1 MNKLNKIIIIFLI
14 SMLAVSCSVKQ
25 GQLVIV
31 ENHNSNNAAASQN
44 SSFNFNVMP
53 QKISIEKNAEILKKL
68 DPELIPLSLSS
79 DTEIVI
85 AIEFLESIETDDIN
99 SKVITGNMIQ
109 PINLYAV
116 DTKNNDKKS
125 LGKFMTLKDFMFD
138 DTGKLFAFIDGYS
151 NIYIYDTDTKQLQK
165 IIEGKNNYAYD
176 TLCWSKDSKKLL
188 INQRMDFDISSKQ
201 LIPFIVDTYT
211 PFIKQR
217 FDNAG
222 TYIVQMKND
231 EYNDMIALYS
241 FDNKSFKS
249 LASGIFL
256 DSDNINLIYT
266 KQSQS
271 SLNVLNL
278 ETLESKSLDTGSIYN
293 ARIMKS
299 TGDIIYTTVNPD
311 FTSSHRYLLVKFNP
325 NSGSKKTIQLNTPT
339 FYLSPAEDKIY
350 FVSDYNKNTTVV
362 DANTLKIT
370 FIEDEK
376 DDSDLFA
383 IKTTILK
390 MFYLDYNFTGTYDE
404 YENQA
409 SKIYSNT
416 YLPLPQEALE
426 NKLIDF
432 KRFNMPLP
440 TWEREAVI
448 PPTIIFNAA
457 TIRANTASVNI
468 GLFFINSME
477 LVKQDENWLITGF
490 STHPESKEV
499 KELRTL
505 VQKHINDIKNKNSEE
520 ALKYWKSDKP
530 NEFNE
535 KQTKIVEDLMKQG
548 SKLKIEIGEIEL
560 WSLSEPHR
568 AESPETTVEAKVK
581 IIISDESNS
590 RKYKLILAKND
601 SRSFTISSWSID
613 PLSISQL
620 R

>member
-1 MNKLNKIIIIFLI
+1 MNKLSKIIIIILI
-14 SMLAVSCSVKQ
+14 AMLAVSCSVKQ
-25 GQLVIV
+25 GQLVVV
-31 ENHNSNNAAASQN
+31 ENHNSNNARASQN
-44 SSFNFNVMP
+44 SSFNFNIMP
-53 QKISIEKNAEILKKL
+53 QKISIEKNAELLRKL
-68 DPELIPLSLSS
+68 DPKLIPISLSL
-79 DTEIVI
+79 DNEVVI
-85 AIEFLESIETDDIN
+85 AFEFLENKETDAIN

-109 PINLYAV
+109 PINLYAI

-125 LGKFMTLKDFMFD
+125 LGKFMSLKDFMFD
-138 DTGKLFAFIDGYS
+138 DTGKLFAFIDGCS
-151 NIYIYDTDTKQLQK
+151 NIFIYDTDTKQVQQ
-165 IIEGKNNYAYD
+165 IIEGKDYYAYD
-176 TLCWSKDSKKLL
+176 TLCWSKDSNKLL

-201 LIPFIVDTYT
+201 LIPFVVDTYT

-222 TYIVQMKND
+222 TYIVQMKNN
-231 EYNDMIALYS
+231 EYNDMIALYN
-241 FDNKSFKS
+241 FHNKSFKS
-249 LASGIFL
+249 LANGIFL

-266 KQSQS
+266 KQNQS
-271 SLNVLNL
+271 SLNILNL
-278 ETLESKSLDTGSIYN
+278 QTIESKSLDTGSIYN
-293 ARIMKS
+293 ACIMKS

-325 NSGSKKTIQLNTPT
+325 SSESKKTIQLNTPT

-350 FVSDYNKNTTVV
+350 FVSDYNNNSTVV

-370 FIEDEK
+370 HSGDEK
-376 DDSDLFA
+376 DNQDLFA

-390 MFYLDYNFTGTYDE
+390 MFQLDYNFEGSYDE
-404 YENQA
+404 YENKA
-409 SKIYSNT
+409 SKIYTNT
-416 YLPLPQEALE
+416 YIPLPQEALE

-440 TWEREAVI
+440 TWQKEEVI
-448 PPTIIFNAA
+448 PPTIFLNTANIKP
-457 TIRANTASVNI
+457 NTASVNI

-477 LVKQDENWLITGF
+477 LVKQNGNWMVTGF
-490 STHPESKEV
+490 STHPEAKEI

-505 VQKHINDIKNKNSEE
+505 VIKHINDIKNKDSEE

-535 KQTKIVEDLMKQG
+535 KQIKIVEDLMKQG
-548 SKLKIEIGEIEL
+548 SDIKIEIGEIEL

-568 AESPETTVEAKVK
+568 AESPQTTVEAKVK
-581 IIISDESNS
+581 IIINNESNS
-590 RKYKLILAKND
+590 KKYKLVLTRKD
-601 SRSFTISSWSID
+601 RRSFTISSWSID

>member
-68 DPELIPLSLSS
+68 DPKLIPLSLSA

-85 AIEFLESIETDDIN
+85 AIEFIESIETDDIN

-125 LGKFMTLKDFMFD
+125 LGKFMSLKDFMFD

-151 NIYIYDTDTKQLQK
+151 NIYIYDTGTKQLQK

-311 FTSSHRYLLVKFNP
+311 FTSPHRYLLVKFNP

-505 VQKHINDIKNKNSEE
+505 VLKHINDIKNKNSEE

-535 KQTKIVEDLMKQG
+535 KQIKIVEDLMKQG
-548 SKLKIEIGEIEL
+548 SKSKIEIGEIEL

-590 RKYKLILAKND
+590 KKYKLILAKND

-613 PLSISQL
+613 PLSVSQL

>member
-1 MNKLNKIIIIFLI
+1 MNKINKIIIIFLI
-14 SMLAVSCSVKQ
+14 SILAVSCSVKQ

-31 ENHNSNNAAASQN
+31 ENHNNNDSRVSQN
-44 SSFNFNVMP
+44 SSSNFNVMP

-68 DPELIPLSLSS
+68 GSKLIPLSLSV
-79 DTEIVI
+79 DTGIVI
-85 AIEFLESIETDDIN
+85 AIEFLESEETDDIN
-99 SKVITGNMIQ
+99 NKVITGNMIQ

-116 DTKNNDKKS
+116 DTKDNDKKS
-125 LGKFMTLKDFMFD
+125 LGKFISLKDFMFD

-151 NIYIYDTDTKQLQK
+151 NIYIYDTGTKQLQK
-165 IIEGKNNYAYD
+165 IIEGKDYYAYD

-201 LIPFIVDTYT
+201 LIPFVVDTYT
-211 PFIKQR
+211 PFIKQK

-231 EYNDMIALYS
+231 DYNDMIALYN
-241 FDNKSFKS
+241 FYNKSFKS
-249 LASGIFL
+249 LANGIFL

-278 ETLESKSLDTGSIYN
+278 TTLESKSLDAGSIYN

-325 NSGSKKTIQLNTPT
+325 NTESKKTIQLNTPT

-350 FVSDYNKNTTVV
+350 FVSDYNKNTTIV

-370 FIEDEK
+370 LSGDEK

-390 MFYLDYNFTGTYDE
+390 MFHLDYNFYGTYDE
-404 YENQA
+404 YEIQA
-409 SKIYSNT
+409 SKLYSNT
-416 YLPLPQEALE
+416 YSPLPQEALE

-440 TWEREAVI
+440 TWEKEEVI
-448 PPTIIFNAA
+448 PPTIVLNNSI
-457 TIRANTASVNI
+457 IRDDTASVNI

-477 LVKQDENWLITGF
+477 LIKQDENWLVTGF

-505 VQKHINDIKNKNSEE
+505 VLKHINDIKNKNSEE

-535 KQTKIVEDLMKQG
+535 KQIKIVEDLMKQE
-548 SKLKIEIGEIEL
+548 STIKIEVGEIEL

-568 AESPETTVEAKVK
+568 AESPQTTVEAKAK
-581 IIISDESNS
+581 IIISDENNS
-590 RKYKLILAKND
+590 RKYKLVLTKKD
-601 SRSFTISSWSID
+601 RRSFTISSWSID

>member
-1 MNKLNKIIIIFLI
+1 MNKINKIIIIFLI
-14 SMLAVSCSVKQ
+14 SILAVSCSVKQ

-31 ENHNSNNAAASQN
+31 ENHNNDDSRASQN

-68 DPELIPLSLSS
+68 DSKLIPLSLSV
-79 DTEIVI
+79 DTGIVI
-85 AIEFLESIETDDIN
+85 AIEFLESEETDDIN
-99 SKVITGNMIQ
+99 NKVITGNMIQ

-116 DTKNNDKKS
+116 DTKDNDKKS
-125 LGKFMTLKDFMFD
+125 LGKFISLKDFMFD

-151 NIYIYDTDTKQLQK
+151 NIYIYDTGTTQLQK
-165 IIEGKNNYAYD
+165 IIEGKDYYAYD

-201 LIPFIVDTYT
+201 LIPFVVDTYT
-211 PFIKQR
+211 PFIKQK
-217 FDNAG
+217 FDNTG

-231 EYNDMIALYS
+231 DYNDMIALYN
-241 FDNKSFKS
+241 FNNKSFKS
-249 LASGIFL
+249 LANGIFL

-278 ETLESKSLDTGSIYN
+278 TTLESKSLDTESIYN
-293 ARIMKS
+293 AKIMKS

-325 NSGSKKTIQLNTPT
+325 NTESKKTIQLNTPT

-350 FVSDYNKNTTVV
+350 FVSDYNKNTTIV

-370 FIEDEK
+370 LSGDEK
-376 DDSDLFA
+376 DNSDLFA

-390 MFYLDYNFTGTYDE
+390 MFHLDYNFNGTYDE
-404 YENQA
+404 YETQA
-409 SKIYSNT
+409 TKLYSNT
-416 YLPLPQEALE
+416 YRPLPQEALE

-440 TWEREAVI
+440 TWEKEEVI
-448 PPTIIFNAA
+448 PPTIVLNNSI
-457 TIRANTASVNI
+457 IRDDTASVNI

-477 LVKQDENWLITGF
+477 LIKQDENWLVTGF

-505 VQKHINDIKNKNSEE
+505 VLKHINDIKNKNSEE
-520 ALKYWKSDKP
+520 AIKYWKSDKP

-535 KQTKIVEDLMKQG
+535 KQIKIVEDLMKQE
-548 SKLKIEIGEIEL
+548 STIKIEVGEIEL

-568 AESPETTVEAKVK
+568 AESPQTTVEAKAK

-590 RKYKLILAKND
+590 RKYKLVLTKKDRRN
-601 SRSFTISSWSID
+601 FTISSWSID